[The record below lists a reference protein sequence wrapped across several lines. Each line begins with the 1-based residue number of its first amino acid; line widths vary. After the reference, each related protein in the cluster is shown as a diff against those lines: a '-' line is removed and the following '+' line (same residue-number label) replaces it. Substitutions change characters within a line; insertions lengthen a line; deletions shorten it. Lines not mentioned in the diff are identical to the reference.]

1 MKCEKRIAHLPF
13 HTEHENIQYI
23 HSALQEKK
31 YVSILIGAV
40 SSSFFLAKE
49 ILLPCKWGMQIRP

>member
-1 MKCEKRIAHLPF
+1 MKREKRIAHLPF

-31 YVSILIGAV
+31 YISILIGAV
-40 SSSFFLAKE
+40 SSFFLAKE
-49 ILLPCKWGMQIRP
+49 ILLPCKCGMQIRP